1 MKKNIENSDMP
12 ISSPTMLAPLR
23 VRRRKIENGIS
34 GWRERRSITRNAISR
49 SAAPASRRSVA
60 VDPQPELTVSTT
72 AYTSNDRPAVTVTA
86 PGRSNVVVPSSAR
99 LSTSVRGASSAAT
112 IPIGTLT
119 NSTQRQLRPLVR
131 IPPSST
137 PAAPPAPATA
147 PQMPS
152 ARLRS
157 APSANVT
164 VMIDSAAGETIAAPR
179 PCTARAAIN
188 HPSDWAIPPA
198 NEASENT
205 TKPSMNMRRRPR
217 RSAIRPPSRRNPPK
231 VST

>member
-1 MKKNIENSDMP
+1 M
-12 ISSPTMLAPLR
+12 
-23 VRRRKIENGIS
+23 
-34 GWRERRSITRNAISR
+34 
-49 SAAPASRRSVA
+49 
-60 VDPQPELTVSTT
+60 
-72 AYTSNDRPAVTVTA
+72 TVTA

-99 LSTSVRGASSAAT
+99 LSTSVRGASSAAMS
-112 IPIGTLT
+112 PIGTLT

-147 PQMPS
+147 PQIPR

-164 VMIDSAAGETIAAPR
+164 VMIDSAAGATIAAPR
-179 PCTARAAIN
+179 PWTARAAISQ
-188 HPSDWAIPPA
+188 PSDWAIPPA

-205 TKPSMNMRRRPR
+205 TRPSMNMRRRPS
-217 RSAIRPPSRRNPPK
+217 RSATRPPSRRNPPK
-231 VST
+231 VSTYAFTTHDRSAGAKCRAAPIDGNATLTIEASITITNWVIASSTSARFFARGVYSGGVLGWLSDVIGS